1 MAEQVEEREDLEV
14 LLREEEVFDP
24 PEDFAKQANAND
36 PSIYDEGE
44 KDFEAWWESWAE
56 KLDWFEPWKTV
67 LDWDPPFAKWFK
79 EGKLNASHNCL
90 DRHVE
95 AGKGDKVAFHWVGE
109 DGDTKDVTYA
119 DLLATTKRFANVLK
133 KLGVGKGDVVG
144 IYMPMLPETPAAMLA
159 CARIGAVHNVVFG
172 GFSVQSVKE
181 RMEFSDAKALVT
193 ADATLRRGEPSP
205 MKQQVDEVM
214 GEVKS
219 IETIFVVQHTKA
231 DCEMQDGRDVW
242 FH

>member
-14 LLREEEVFDP
+14 LLREEDVFPP

-36 PSIYDEGE
+36 PAIYDEAE

-159 CARIGAVHNVVFG
+159 CARIGAIHNVVFG

-181 RMEFSDAKALVT
+181 RMEFSDAKALITVDGARRKGRT
-193 ADATLRRGEPSP
+193 AAIKP
-205 MKQQVDEVM
+205 QVDEVM
-214 GEVKS
+214 GGLDS
-219 IETIFVVQHTKA
+219 LETVIVVRHTEA
-231 DCEMQDGRDVW
+231 DCEMADGRDFW
-242 FH
+242 